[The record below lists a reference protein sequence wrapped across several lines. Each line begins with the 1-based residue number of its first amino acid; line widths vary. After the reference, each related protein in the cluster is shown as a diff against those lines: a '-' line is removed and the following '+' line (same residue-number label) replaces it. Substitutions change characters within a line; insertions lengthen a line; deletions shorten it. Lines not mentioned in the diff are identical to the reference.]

1 MILVDTSVWINY
13 FNGREN
19 KLTNLLDS
27 ALLDGTV
34 TIGDIILLEILQGL
48 RDDKDH
54 NRAKMT
60 LATLDL
66 HEMFGRKMIGKCAN
80 NYRSLHKKGVTVRKT
95 NDIIIAT
102 FCIENRFPLLF
113 SDKDF
118 IPFVKYLKLI
128 STLDNTDTVVNLRS
142 QG

>member
-1 MILVDTSVWINY
+1 VILVDTSVWIDY

-19 KLTNLLDS
+19 KLTNILDS

-34 TIGDIILLEILQGL
+34 AIGDIILLEILQGF
-48 RDDKDH
+48 RDDKDY
-54 NRAKMT
+54 NRAKTT

-66 HEMFGRKMIGKCAN
+66 HEMFGRKMVGKCAN
-80 NYRSLHKKGVTVRKT
+80 NYRYLRKKEVTVRKT

-118 IPFVKYLKLI
+118 IPFIKYLKLT
-128 STLDNTDTVVNLRS
+128 SALDKT
-142 QG
+142 